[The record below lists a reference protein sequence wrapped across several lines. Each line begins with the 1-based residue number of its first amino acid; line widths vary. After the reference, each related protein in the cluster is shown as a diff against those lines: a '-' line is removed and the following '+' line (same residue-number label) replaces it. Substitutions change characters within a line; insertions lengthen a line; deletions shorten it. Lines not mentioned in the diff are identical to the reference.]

1 MPKILM
7 ILLLMLGL
15 AACADVSYSDA
26 PGSNIK
32 VEDGEHWDDEKQ
44 DEPIIK

>member
-1 MPKILM
+1 MPNIL
-7 ILLLMLGL
+7 IALLLVLGL
-15 AACADVSYSDA
+15 AACADVGYSDA

-32 VEDGEHWDDEKQ
+32 VEDGEHWADEKQ